1 MRPFKEIVA
10 TAAVGIG
17 LMAVNTASFAAGPES
32 TYTQLPNDLSVGSSN
47 ATILTTTITLPAAS
61 YVYVQSDGRVFP
73 AGAAIAALSIWAD
86 GADIS
91 NDSVIDWSK
100 TTDAQQH
107 SYNVVG
113 ATYLAAGTH
122 VLRVNASTLNGASFM
137 VGAGSNLSV
146 MTSPADTVMVS
157 RVAQDT
163 APLSFNT
170 AGIRQGSPLPHQP
183 LVSQTIN
190 TGGRATIALASG
202 RAYLWGGPGDPL
214 TAIYLN
220 GQEPANNVGTW
231 ADNDTWQGAENQS
244 PFFNHAFYAQPG
256 NQVTVSWDASALPYC
271 EDGGCSGMVDTV
283 NYKVGGGSTLV
294 TLSGMAVAGSAPTAS
309 NAYDRTNY
317 VGIGSSSG
325 WPGVPPTGTDVMLAQ
340 ADIVI
345 PQGHNGVV
353 LFTGKS
359 RVQGDGADAGGTVS
373 MWLTIDG
380 VRRGSTGIQQLKYPD
395 CVSTRTIGTSYLSA
409 APGERLAPGKH
420 HVTLYGRADGS
431 FKHLAMTRDLPL
443 LWFD

>member
-1 MRPFKEIVA
+1 M
-10 TAAVGIG
+10 
-17 LMAVNTASFAAGPES
+17 
-32 TYTQLPNDLSVGSSN
+32 GSSN
-47 ATILTTTITLPAAS
+47 ATILTTTVTLPTAS

-86 GADIS
+86 GGEIS

-100 TTDAQQH
+100 TTNAQQH
-107 SYNVVG
+107 SYNVIG

-122 VLRVNASTLNGASFM
+122 VLRVNASTLNGASFV

-163 APLSFNT
+163 APLSFAT
-170 AGIRQGSPLPHQP
+170 AGLKRGSPLPHQP
-183 LVSQTIN
+183 LVSQMIN
-190 TGGRATIALASG
+190 TGGRATVALASG
-202 RAYLWGGPGDPL
+202 RAFLGGAPGDPL

-231 ADNDTWQGAENQS
+231 ADNDTWKGAENQS

-256 NQVTVSWDASALPYC
+256 NQATVSWDASALPYC
-271 EDGGCSGMVDTV
+271 EDDSCSGLVNIV
-283 NYKVGGGSTLV
+283 NYKVGAGSTLV
-294 TLSGMAVAGSAPTAS
+294 TLSGMTVAGSAPTAYT
-309 NAYDRTNY
+309 AYNRTNY
-317 VGIGSSSG
+317 IDIGSSS
-325 WPGVPPTGTDVMLAQ
+325 GVPPTGTNVVLAQ

-373 MWLTIDG
+373 MWLAIDG
-380 VRRGSTGIQQLKYPD
+380 VQRGSTGIQQLRLPD

-409 APGERLAPGKH
+409 APGERLAPGTH

-431 FKHLAMTRDLPL
+431 FKHMSMTRDLPL